1 MNPSVEEVETTVNGL
16 LSKVPQYVW
25 DGERL
30 PVPVDEIVSDVYGLY
45 IRLVEDMASA
55 PGCPEVGTETIS
67 GLLLTERGEIWVN
80 AWEAAQWEGRRRFT
94 IGHELGHYVMHQESK
109 SRVFCRT
116 DAISEGAEADK
127 PVKPPME
134 VQADAFAAAMLMPMH
149 LVEAQV
155 AVLGPDVDALCQVF
169 ETSNTA
175 MNYRLE
181 AMASHD

>member
-1 MNPSVEEVETTVNGL
+1 MIDGVDVEGTVGDL
-16 LSKVPQYVW
+16 LSGVPEYVW
-25 DGERL
+25 NGEKL
-30 PVPVDEIVSDVYGLY
+30 PVPVDEIVSNVFGLQV
-45 IRLVEDMASA
+45 RLVADMTEA
-55 PGCPEVGTETIS
+55 PGCPEVPSSSIS
-67 GLLLTERGEIWVN
+67 GLLLTGLGEIWVN
-80 AWEAAQWEGRRRFT
+80 KWEAGKWEGRRRFT
-94 IGHELGHYVMHQESK
+94 VGHELGHYVMHQESK

-155 AVLGPDVDALCQVF
+155 AVLGTDVDALCEVF
-169 ETSNTA
+169 ETSNKA

-181 AMASHD
+181 ALASRG